1 MHAIILLLA
10 MYTEVNLRSS
20 WIADADLAAIA
31 KNPAVTVL
39 DLSHTRIT
47 DVGFREL
54 KALRNVERVELFYAE
69 QIGDGALVVMKD
81 WPKLRRLSVRGTK
94 VTDAGISQLT
104 NHAALESLDV
114 GFSLFTDGGFEPLTT
129 MPNLRELY
137 AGGNKVTDSG
147 VNMLRSMPNLTVLDL
162 GGVQRTDSG
171 LWSAA
176 VTDRGLESIASLKKL
191 QRLNL
196 RGAKITDAGASTLAA
211 LQALTDIDLSE
222 TALSAAG
229 LAVLA
234 VLPKLERVSLYNC
247 ERVDDKALA
256 ILEKLPNLRW
266 VDLKG
271 TKVTPAG
278 FERLPSRVRLA
289 GNQD

>member
-1 MHAIILLLA
+1 MHAVILLLA

-31 KNPAVTVL
+31 KDAAVTVL

-81 WPKLRRLSVRGTK
+81 WPKLRRLNVRGTK
-94 VTDAGISQLT
+94 VTDAGVAQLA
-104 NHAALESLDV
+104 NHPALESLDV

-176 VTDRGLESIASLKKL
+176 VTDRGLESIATLKKL
-191 QRLNL
+191 ERLNL
-196 RGAKITDAGASTLAA
+196 RGAKITDAGAGKLAQ
-211 LQALTDIDLSE
+211 LQALAHIDLSE
-222 TALSAAG
+222 TSLSAAG

-234 VLPKLERVSLYNC
+234 ELPKLQTVSLYNC

-271 TKVTPAG
+271 TNATAAAI
-278 FERLPSRVRLA
+278 ERLRARIRVVA
-289 GNQD
+289 D